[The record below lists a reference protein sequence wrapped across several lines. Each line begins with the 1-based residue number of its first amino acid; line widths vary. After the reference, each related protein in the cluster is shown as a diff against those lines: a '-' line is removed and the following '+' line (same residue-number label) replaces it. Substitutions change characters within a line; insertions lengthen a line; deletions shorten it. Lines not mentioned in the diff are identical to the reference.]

1 MRITGLETLG
11 TFENSGYQSGAV
23 VFPVKLTTYFV
34 DALLSHF
41 PLEYKSKLM
50 A

>member
-11 TFENSGYQSGAV
+11 TFENTGYRSGAV
-23 VFPVKLTTYFV
+23 IFTVKLTTYFV

-41 PLEYKSKLM
+41 PLEYESRLM